1 MKLLNCKLLKSLY
14 LSIGVHYSW
23 TITTKYAKRTLMSLL
38 KMKNRTYIILLVSIL
53 ILGACKEQKIV
64 DKPEEKGPPNVL
76 FIAVDDLNNMLGV
89 LDDYSHTKTPN
100 IDRLASRG
108 VMFSDAHCQA
118 PLCGPSRASLMTGLR
133 PSTTGIYGMI
143 DDNKIRS
150 ENRATKDIVML
161 PEYFKQNGYH
171 TMGIGKLFHSHAPD
185 GVFDESGGRVKGF
198 GPLPK
203 ERFVW
208 DGFGTSDRENYG
220 RTSTDWGAFPEAD
233 SLMPDHRSV
242 DWVKTRLDRKYG
254 KPFFMGIGF
263 LRVHVPL
270 YVPQKWF
277 DMHPLD
283 SIKTMPYRADDL
295 NDVPPVALQI
305 NDLPMMPSTDWA
317 IKSGEWPK
325 IIQAYLA
332 CISFVDNEI
341 GRLLDALENSEHA
354 DNTVIV
360 LWSDH
365 GYRLGEK
372 GTFAKHALWN
382 TATKAPLLFAAPNLP
397 KGKIIAEPAEMLSIY
412 PTLLELCG
420 LPAYERNE
428 GKSLV
433 PTMLGEDKE
442 PSVAI
447 TTFGMNNHT
456 VKSQRFRYIQY
467 EDGGE
472 EFYDHNDDPNEFT
485 NHANDPKYKD
495 EINTLKG
502 YLPKTNVTWDPNS
515 SYTFQPYFVE
525 HKARTSGSDGTP
537 LEVIVAP
544 Q

>member
-1 MKLLNCKLLKSLY
+1 
-14 LSIGVHYSW
+14 
-23 TITTKYAKRTLMSLL
+23 
-38 KMKNRTYIILLVSIL
+38 
-53 ILGACKEQKIV
+53 
-64 DKPEEKGPPNVL
+64 
-76 FIAVDDLNNMLGV
+76 
-89 LDDYSHTKTPN
+89 
-100 IDRLASRG
+100 
-108 VMFSDAHCQA
+108 
-118 PLCGPSRASLMTGLR
+118 
-133 PSTTGIYGMI
+133 
-143 DDNKIRS
+143 
-150 ENRATKDIVML
+150 
-161 PEYFKQNGYH
+161 
-171 TMGIGKLFHSHAPD
+171 
-185 GVFDESGGRVKGF
+185 
-198 GPLPK
+198 
-203 ERFVW
+203 
-208 DGFGTSDRENYG
+208 
-220 RTSTDWGAFPEAD
+220 
-233 SLMPDHRSV
+233 MPDYQSV
-242 DWVKTRLDRKYG
+242 EWAKKRLNRKYE
-254 KPFFMGIGF
+254 KPFFMGVGF

-277 DMHPLD
+277 DLHPLD

-295 NDVPPVALQI
+295 NDVPPIALQI

-317 IKSGEWPK
+317 IESGEWPK

-341 GRLLDALENSEHA
+341 GRLLDALENSEYA

-397 KGKIIAEPAEMLSIY
+397 KGKIIDAPAEMLSIY

-433 PTMLGEDKE
+433 STMLGEEKE
-442 PSVAI
+442 QAIAI

-456 VKSQRFRYIQY
+456 VKSDRFRYIRY
-467 EDGGE
+467 EDGNE
-472 EFYDHNDDPNEFT
+472 EFYDHQNDPNEFT
-485 NHANDPKYKD
+485 NEAKNQEYQE
-495 EINTLKG
+495 EIAKLKT
-502 YLPKTNVTWDPNS
+502 YLPKTNVIWDPNS

-525 HKARTSGSDGTP
+525 QKARTNGSDGKP
-537 LEVIVAP
+537 IEVIGAP

>member
-1 MKLLNCKLLKSLY
+1 MK
-14 LSIGVHYSW
+14 SIAY
-23 TITTKYAKRTLMSLL
+23 IIILPSLL
-38 KMKNRTYIILLVSIL
+38 FI
-53 ILGACKEQKIV
+53 GACGEQKKLE
-64 DKPEEKGPPNVL
+64 KPEKKDPPNVL

-100 IDRLASRG
+100 IDRLASKG
-108 VMFSDAHCQA
+108 VVFSDAHCQA

-150 ENRATKDIVML
+150 DNPATKDIVLL
-161 PEYFKQNGYH
+161 PEYFSQNGYH
-171 TMGIGKLFHSHAPD
+171 TMGIGKLFHKHAPD
-185 GVFDESGGRVKGF
+185 GIFDESGGRVKGF

-208 DGFGTSDRENYG
+208 DGYGTSDGKNYG

-233 SLMPDHRSV
+233 SLMPDYRSV
-242 DWVKTRLDRKYG
+242 EWAKSRLTKKYD
-254 KPFFMGIGF
+254 KPFFMGVGF
-263 LRVHVPL
+263 LRVHVPF

-277 DMHPLD
+277 DLHPLD
-283 SIKTMPYRADDL
+283 SIKTMPYSADDL

-305 NDLPMMPSTDWA
+305 NDLPMMPTTDWA
-317 IKSGEWPK
+317 IESGEWPK

-341 GRLLDALENSEHA
+341 GRLLDALENSDYA

-397 KGKIIAEPAEMLSIY
+397 KGKIIDEPAEMLSIY

-420 LPAYERNE
+420 LPAYNRNE
-428 GKSLV
+428 GRSLV
-433 PTMLGEDKE
+433 PTMLGEEKE
-442 PSVAI
+442 TSVAI

-456 VKSQRFRYIQY
+456 VKSKRFRYIQY
-467 EDGGE
+467 EDGEE
-472 EFYDHNDDPNEFT
+472 EFYDHQSDANEFT
-485 NHANDPKYKD
+485 NEAKNPKYRA
-495 EINTLKG
+495 EIEQLKK
-502 YLPKTNVTWDPNS
+502 YLPKTNSTWDPNS
-515 SYTFQPYFVE
+515 SYTFQPYFVDN
-525 HKARTSGSDGTP
+525 KARTSGSDKTGV
-537 LEVIVAP
+537 EVVGAP